1 MSTPKVLAPAI
12 SADQLQAQVRDQEL
26 AFGMEV
32 LGIGMRQTADLPPL
46 RNNFVE
52 LTSHLTG
59 QLPELQVKVVTRDI
73 AADDTQFANFLVGLG
88 AETSIVDSAMVLI
101 DDAEQQIVLFRTGA
115 VSNSTPISQP
125 PSDLAPML
133 PDYAQN
139 MLSAA
144 NGVPWSKCETLRGM
158 DAYTGI
164 TPGRSRLFRN
174 LKGPGGGPMD
184 VVYYECK
191 FDVDNDGSGGNSGN
205 DPFHL
210 TDTSLH
216 DMQGIALDANQVP
229 FAVLPLDRAQSSV
242 KRPGL
247 TDFGKGLGLGVGDVG
262 IAFWRTK
269 SSGPVQS
276 CCFIYGDTGPANK
289 LGEGSVR
296 LASALGIDPDPVT
309 GGIDSRTIQRL
320 GKGIVHIAFPGSGKD
335 FLTRG
340 HKLMSSLVPDRF
352 EARAKQFFASFLRQ

>member
-1 MSTPKVLAPAI
+1 MSTPKFLAPAI

-32 LGIGMRQTADLPPL
+32 LGIGICQTADHPPL

-59 QLPELQVKVVTRDI
+59 QLPELQVKIVASEI

-88 AETSIVDSAMVLI
+88 AESSIVDSAMVLI

-115 VSNSTPISQP
+115 VSNSPPISQP
-125 PSDLAPML
+125 PSDLTPTL

-139 MLSAA
+139 MLSEA
-144 NGVPWSKCETLRGM
+144 NGVPWSKCEVLQGM

-174 LKGPGGGPMD
+174 LKGPGGAPMD

-229 FAVLPLDRAQSSV
+229 FAVLPLDRSQSSV

-262 IAFWRTK
+262 IAFWRAK

-276 CCFIYGDTGPANK
+276 CCFIYGDTGPSNK

-296 LASALGIDPDPVT
+296 LASALGINPDPVS

-320 GKGIVHIAFPGSGKD
+320 GKGIVHVAFPGSGKD

-340 HKLMSSLVPDRF
+340 HKLMSSLLPDRF
-352 EARAKQFFASFLRQ
+352 EAHAKQLFASFLRQ

>member
-1 MSTPKVLAPAI
+1 MSTPKFLTPAI

-32 LGIGMRQTADLPPL
+32 LGIGICQTPDNPPL

-52 LTSHLTG
+52 LTSLLAD
-59 QLPELQVKVVTRDI
+59 QLPELQVKVVAREI
-73 AADDTQFANFLVGLG
+73 AADDTQFANFLAGLG
-88 AETSIVDSAMVLI
+88 VETSIVDSAMVLI

-115 VSNSTPISQP
+115 VSNSPPISQP
-125 PSDLAPML
+125 PSDLAPKL

-139 MLSAA
+139 ILSAT
-144 NGVPWSKCETLRGM
+144 NGVPWSKCETLHGM

-164 TPGRSRLFRN
+164 MPGQSRLFRN
-174 LKGPGGGPMD
+174 LRGPDGPMD

-205 DPFHL
+205 DPFHQ

-216 DMQGIALDANQVP
+216 DIQGIALDANQVP

-242 KRPGL
+242 KPPGL

-262 IAFWRTK
+262 IAFWRAK

-276 CCFIYGDTGPANK
+276 CCFIYGDTGPSNK
-289 LGEGSVR
+289 LGEGSIH
-296 LASALGIDPDPVT
+296 LASALGIDPNPVS

-340 HKLMSSLVPDRF
+340 HRLMSSLLPDRF
-352 EARAKQFFASFLRQ
+352 EAHAKQLFASFLRQ